1 MADAWGPFPTCC
13 GHKGVFVPPAVY
25 PAVPRDQA
33 RLRFCVTAAHVP
45 DQIVEALDKL
55 EEAAQELGIVL
66 PRITES

>member
-1 MADAWGPFPTCC
+1 M
-13 GHKGVFVPPAVY
+13 
-25 PAVPRDQA
+25 PRDQA